1 MVKYSDFR
9 WVFFAFGTIFY
20 VMFGVTWG
28 KQNLKVYGTSCLIAY
43 VVSWAIFIGLW
54 ALIVWIWKKNN

>member
-1 MVKYSDFR
+1 MVAYSDFR
-9 WVFFAFGTIFY
+9 WFFFAVGIIFFI
-20 VMFGVTWG
+20 MFGLTWG